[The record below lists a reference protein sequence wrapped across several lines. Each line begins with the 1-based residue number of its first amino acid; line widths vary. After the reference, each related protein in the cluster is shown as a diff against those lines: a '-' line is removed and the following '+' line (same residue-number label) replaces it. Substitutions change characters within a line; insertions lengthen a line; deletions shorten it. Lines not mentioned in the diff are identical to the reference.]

1 LLHIKTIA
9 RRRRR
14 LMMVWNSD
22 IDDGHDGDDE
32 ISFDGWMNGR
42 KNGWTEN
49 TLILDDVCFLLQ
61 MMMMV
66 FSIAIVARRRR

>member
-1 LLHIKTIA
+1 
-9 RRRRR
+9 
-14 LMMVWNSD
+14 
-22 IDDGHDGDDE
+22 
-32 ISFDGWMNGR
+32 MNGR

-49 TLILDDVCFLLQ
+49 ILIVDDVCFLLQ